1 MNTQNSIPW
10 LFKASLNH
18 SLHDQYISE
27 TPETSSASWL
37 PKTKQKKILGQNN
50 LIDIC
55 SRLPE
60 LVTHLNNNNFKGG
73 KGTSKVFSLQT
84 PN

>member
-1 MNTQNSIPW
+1 MAAKN
-10 LFKASLNH
+10 
-18 SLHDQYISE
+18 
-27 TPETSSASWL
+27 
-37 PKTKQKKILGQNN
+37 KTKKILGQNN

-84 PN
+84 PNWINQNCNDAAKSLVL